1 MRNIKIRFTSAAAL
15 PLAQL
20 VELINDT
27 YQDYPIEVW
36 FDRERLAQMCT
47 YEDVDLERSVVAW
60 VDAQP
65 VGMAL
70 LSIRGRAG
78 WVSGVGVRP
87 AWRRRGI
94 ASCVI
99 ARIQEQARR
108 AGLARLTLEV
118 LTQNTSAQALYRD
131 AGFAEARDLL
141 VLVAEP
147 EVRSPTAFP
156 EGVELADAGP
166 LLSRFAQFHEV
177 EPSWQRSYP
186 SLAHRIDHLTG
197 LGLWRR
203 HELCGYLLAQRY
215 TSTFSVLD
223 LAVDPEDAGRLTAAG
238 QLLTALHALAPT
250 FSAHVINLP
259 AEDPLLPAFRD
270 RRYRVWQRQYEMA
283 WSVPED
289 HEEASDGGVKAKD
302 GPETGGNTGA
312 ALH

>member
-1 MRNIKIRFTSAAAL
+1 MRNTKIRFTSAAAL

-60 VDAQP
+60 VDALS

-87 AWRRRGI
+87 AWRRLGI
-94 ASCVI
+94 ASSVI
-99 ARIQEQARR
+99 AHIQAQARH

-118 LTQNTSAQALYRD
+118 LTQNTSALALYHES
-131 AGFAEARDLL
+131 GFTEARDLL

-147 EVRSPTAFP
+147 EIRSPVAFP
-156 EGVELADAGP
+156 EGVELAEPGA

-177 EPSWQRSYP
+177 EPSWQRSYS
-186 SLAHRIDHLTG
+186 SLAHRIDHLTA
-197 LGLWRR
+197 LGLWHR
-203 HELCGYLLAQRY
+203 HELRGYLLAQRY

-223 LAVDPEDAGRLTAAG
+223 LAVDPEYADRRQAAG

-283 WSVPED
+283 WSVGTD
-289 HEEASDGGVKAKD
+289 HEEVSDGGVEARN
-302 GPETGGNTGA
+302 GLETGGKTGA
-312 ALH
+312 AGR